1 MLGYGQ
7 IGVFGNPTK
16 LAKPEMKKNSTG
28 QYVTLSNA
36 FVGPFP
42 KSTFSPRDRDPPALL
57 FWFVTRHLIHVSGR
71 SRREAESEKNLSSGK
86 KILPSRISNPLFEPV
101 SRPKNER
108 QIRNTNPVF
117 CHPPIYTI
125 CPYDLRVGKSH
136 QIRISKPG
144 MRHILF
150 LSFYAKRRGGP
161 LANAPPRSRI

>member
-1 MLGYGQ
+1 
-7 IGVFGNPTK
+7 
-16 LAKPEMKKNSTG
+16 MKKRAQGNMLHCQTP
-28 QYVTLSNA
+28 L
-36 FVGPFP
+36 VGPFP
-42 KSTFSPRDRDPPALL
+42 KSNFSPRDRDPPALL
-57 FWFVTRHLIHVSGR
+57 FWFVTRHLIRISRR
-71 SRREAESEKNLSSGK
+71 SRREAESEKNLCSGE

-117 CHPPIYTI
+117 VTHLFILFAHTNS
-125 CPYDLRVGKSH
+125 RVGKSH

>member
-1 MLGYGQ
+1 
-7 IGVFGNPTK
+7 
-16 LAKPEMKKNSTG
+16 MKKRAQGNMLHCQTPSSAPS
-28 QYVTLSNA
+28 QSQ
-36 FVGPFP
+36 PFLLGSHFS
-42 KSTFSPRDRDPPALL
+42 STFVLVRDSTPYPY
-57 FWFVTRHLIHVSGR
+57 ISGR
-71 SRREAESEKNLSSGK
+71 SRREAESEKNLRSGE
-86 KILPSRISNPLFEPV
+86 KILPSRISNLLFEPV

-117 CHPPIYTI
+117 VTHLFILFAHTAI
-125 CPYDLRVGKSH
+125 RVGKSH

>member
-1 MLGYGQ
+1 
-7 IGVFGNPTK
+7 
-16 LAKPEMKKNSTG
+16 MKKIAQGNRLQCQTPSSAPSQSQTFLLGIATLPHFCLVRDSTP
-28 QYVTLSNA
+28 YPYIS
-36 FVGPFP
+36 
-42 KSTFSPRDRDPPALL
+42 R
-57 FWFVTRHLIHVSGR
+57 R
-71 SRREAESEKNLSSGK
+71 SRREAESEKNLCSGK
-86 KILPSRISNPLFEPV
+86 KILPSRISNLLFEPV

-117 CHPPIYTI
+117 VTHRFILFAHTNS
-125 CPYDLRVGKSH
+125 RVGKSH

>member
-1 MLGYGQ
+1 
-7 IGVFGNPTK
+7 
-16 LAKPEMKKNSTG
+16 MKKIAQGNRLQCQTPSSAPSQSQTFLLGIATLPHFCLVRDSTP
-28 QYVTLSNA
+28 Y
-36 FVGPFP
+36 PY
-42 KSTFSPRDRDPPALL
+42 K
-57 FWFVTRHLIHVSGR
+57 WER
-71 SRREAESEKNLSSGK
+71 SRREAESEKNLCSGK

>member
-1 MLGYGQ
+1 
-7 IGVFGNPTK
+7 
-16 LAKPEMKKNSTG
+16 MKKRAQGNRLHCQTPSSAPSQSQPFLLGIATFVLVRDSTP
-28 QYVTLSNA
+28 YPYIS
-36 FVGPFP
+36 
-42 KSTFSPRDRDPPALL
+42 R
-57 FWFVTRHLIHVSGR
+57 R
-71 SRREAESEKNLSSGK
+71 SRREAESEKNLRSGK
-86 KILPSRISNPLFEPV
+86 KILPSRISNLLFEPV

-117 CHPPIYTI
+117 VTHLFILFAHTAI
-125 CPYDLRVGKSH
+125 RVGKSH

>member
-1 MLGYGQ
+1 
-7 IGVFGNPTK
+7 
-16 LAKPEMKKNSTG
+16 MKKRAQGNRLHCQTPSSAPSQSQPFLLG
-28 QYVTLSNA
+28 IA
-36 FVGPFP
+36 FVLVRD
-42 KSTFSPRDRDPPALL
+42 STPYPYISR
-57 FWFVTRHLIHVSGR
+57 R
-71 SRREAESEKNLSSGK
+71 SRREAESEKNLRSGK
-86 KILPSRISNPLFEPV
+86 KILPSRISNLLFEPV

-117 CHPPIYTI
+117 VTHLFILFAHTAI
-125 CPYDLRVGKSH
+125 RVGKSH